1 MNTMAASDT
10 QTSDPLLAR
19 AFAASSPSE
28 SRSLYDQWASTYD
41 TSMSAHN
48 FTAPQL
54 VAAAVA
60 RGLKTNH
67 IAPSAP
73 LSGLKILDAGCGT
86 GLVGIALSQLGATA
100 IVGVDFSEGML
111 AVAQNTRAYNEL
123 RIADL
128 TQRLEFGDATFDA
141 LTCCGV
147 FTHGH
152 LGPKPLEEFVRVVKC
167 GGVVVA
173 TVLESFWNEQGFE
186 RVMGML
192 EAEAKVDVVE
202 KKLWAYREGV
212 EGRVL
217 VLRKL

>member
-1 MNTMAASDT
+1 M
-10 QTSDPLLAR
+10 
-19 AFAASSPSE
+19 
-28 SRSLYDQWASTYD
+28 
-41 TSMSAHN
+41 
-48 FTAPQL
+48 
-54 VAAAVA
+54 
-60 RGLKTNH
+60 
-67 IAPSAP
+67 
-73 LSGLKILDAGCGT
+73 
-86 GLVGIALSQLGATA
+86 
-100 IVGVDFSEGML
+100 
-111 AVAQNTRAYNEL
+111 
-123 RIADL
+123 
-128 TQRLEFGDATFDA
+128 
-141 LTCCGV
+141 